1 MNASASRRLAWALCA
16 LTIGLATARLTLAIV
31 DPASS
36 DSSSG
41 PSVPGGGVPVAAF
54 EALVLVMLAVIGAVV
69 ASRQPH
75 NPIGWIFGVISLSL
89 GLLILSAHG
98 YYALSLDVP
107 EPSRNALLV
116 AWLASWI
123 WIPAMIPTLTLFPLL
138 FPTGRPLTSRWR
150 PIVWMAIATMVV
162 VFIGQAFAPGR
173 FAEYPVDNPF
183 GVASV
188 GMVIGIAGSIL
199 MAVTSLT
206 SLASL
211 VLRFRRSN
219 GDERQQIKWVAVAA
233 VLFIAIAV
241 GSGPIQTG
249 ISEDVGFA
257 TLLVG
262 ILIIAAAVAVSML
275 RYRLYDIDVVINR
288 ALVYGALTAIL
299 AGTYLGSVL
308 LLQLAL
314 NAVTEGSGLAV
325 AASTLATAA
334 LFRPLRSRTQAVVDR
349 RFFRRKYD
357 AAQTLERFSARLR
370 DEVDFDTLTTELRAV
385 VAETMQPAH
394 VRLWV
399 REPEEAR

>member
-1 MNASASRRLAWALCA
+1 MSASAARRVAWALCA
-16 LTIGLATARLTLAIV
+16 LTIGLATARLALAII

-41 PSVPGGGVPVAAF
+41 PRVPGGGVPVAAF
-54 EALVLVMLAVIGAVV
+54 EALVLVMLAVVGAVV

-98 YYALSLDVP
+98 YYALALDVP
-107 EPSRNALLV
+107 EPSRNAVLV
-116 AWLASWI
+116 AWLGSWI

-150 PIVWMAIATMVV
+150 PVVWMAIATMVV
-162 VFIGQAFAPGR
+162 LFIGQAFAPGQ
-173 FAEYPVDNPF
+173 FMEYPVDNPF

-188 GMVIGIAGSIL
+188 GVVIEIAGSIL
-199 MAVTSLT
+199 MAVCSLT

-219 GDERQQIKWVAVAA
+219 GVERQQIKWVAVAA

-241 GSGPIQTG
+241 GSGLIQTG

-262 ILIIAAAVAVSML
+262 ILIIAAAVAVAML

-288 ALVYGALTAIL
+288 ALVYGALTAML
-299 AGTYLGSVL
+299 AGAYLGSVL
-308 LLQLAL
+308 LFQLVL
-314 NAVTEGSGLAV
+314 STVTQGSGLAV

-334 LFRPLRSRTQAVVDR
+334 LVRPARSRIQDLVDR

-357 AAQTLERFSARLR
+357 AARTLERFSSQMR
-370 DEVDFDTLTTELRAV
+370 DQVDLADIGTELLGV
-385 VAETMQPAH
+385 VTETVQPVHASLWLRPQ
-394 VRLWV
+394 VR
-399 REPEEAR
+399 P